1 MENNGTDLSSNRKK
15 KHINIW
21 YLFITNRV
29 KKSEVSVVWCPTGDM
44 IGYYTTKPP
53 QGDMLGKFIDQI
65 MGVSPDADPGP
76 GNVNVEQLSKV

>member
-1 MENNGTDLSSNRKK
+1 MENNGKASSSKWT
-15 KHINIW
+15 KHINIQ
-21 YLFITNRV
+21 YLFNTDIV
-29 KKSEVSVVWCPTGDM
+29 KKGEVSVVWCPTGDM